1 MNRPL
6 ADALAEVRSAVLDRT
21 RLVRAVAAGRRRGEA
36 RPPWRRV
43 DLRYVELK
51 AGLRLQ
57 VTSYDEQ
64 QAHTRNLEPGV
75 DSEKA
80 VDELLAMPFGNWH
93 VDTADAQ
100 LQMRVTKRGDALVHT
115 RGREGVAAPA
125 GGQPHDRSKRRLLDP
140 ADPVLQAI
148 GISDHRGQVKPSRNA
163 KYRQVEEFLRILEA
177 TVGSALAAG
186 QLPVPGT
193 RAPLRVVDLGC
204 GNAYL
209 TFAAFAYL
217 TRVRGLPVRMI
228 GVDVR
233 AQSRRHNEN
242 LAAGLG
248 FAQELTFVEGTI
260 AEADPG
266 ERPDVVLAL
275 HACDTA
281 TDEALARAVR
291 WRAPVVLAAP
301 CCHHDLQR
309 QLRGAEPPGPYRLVL
324 QHGIL
329 RERLADVLTDTLRA
343 ALLRRH
349 GYRVDV
355 VEFVASRHT
364 PRNVLLRAVHTGA
377 AAGAEVEDEYAG
389 LLDQWGVR
397 PALDRMLST

>member
-1 MNRPL
+1 
-6 ADALAEVRSAVLDRT
+6 
-21 RLVRAVAAGRRRGEA
+21 
-36 RPPWRRV
+36 
-43 DLRYVELK
+43 
-51 AGLRLQ
+51 
-57 VTSYDEQ
+57 
-64 QAHTRNLEPGV
+64 
-75 DSEKA
+75 
-80 VDELLAMPFGNWH
+80 
-93 VDTADAQ
+93 
-100 LQMRVTKRGDALVHT
+100 
-115 RGREGVAAPA
+115 
-125 GGQPHDRSKRRLLDP
+125 
-140 ADPVLQAI
+140 
-148 GISDHRGQVKPSRNA
+148 
-163 KYRQVEEFLRILEA
+163 
-177 TVGSALAAG
+177 
-186 QLPVPGT
+186 
-193 RAPLRVVDLGC
+193 
-204 GNAYL
+204 
-209 TFAAFAYL
+209 
-217 TRVRGLPVRMI
+217 
-228 GVDVR
+228 
-233 AQSRRHNEN
+233 
-242 LAAGLG
+242 
-248 FAQELTFVEGTI
+248 VEGTI

>member
-1 MNRPL
+1 MAQSV
-6 ADALAEVRSAVLDRT
+6 ADALADVRSAVLDDT
-21 RLVRAVAAGRRRGEA
+21 RLVRAVASGRRRGE

-51 AGLRLQ
+51 PGLRLQ
-57 VTSYDEQ
+57 ITAYDEQ
-64 QAHTRNLEPGV
+64 QAHTRNVAPGT
-75 DSEKA
+75 DAEQELDA
-80 VDELLAMPFGNWH
+80 LLAMPFGNWH
-93 VDTADAQ
+93 VDTAETRM
-100 LQMRVTKRGDALVHT
+100 QMRVTKRGDALVHT
-115 RGREGVAAPA
+115 RRREPDAAPA
-125 GGQPHDRSKRRLLDP
+125 ADRAHDRAKQRLLDP
-140 ADPVLQAI
+140 GDPVLQAI
-148 GISDHRGQVKPSRNA
+148 GITDHRGRVKPSRNG
-163 KYRQVEEFLRILEA
+163 KYRQVDEFLRLLAA
-177 TVGSALAAG
+177 TLDSALQSGRLAA
-186 QLPVPGT
+186 PTVET
-193 RAPLRVVDLGC
+193 PLRVVDLGC

-217 TRVRGLPVRMI
+217 TRTRGLPVDMV

-233 AQSRRHNEN
+233 PQSRRRNAE
-242 LAAGLG
+242 LAAELG
-248 FAQELTFVEGTI
+248 MEQHLTFVEGTI
-260 AEADPG
+260 AGAQTPQP
-266 ERPDVVLAL
+266 PDVVLAL

-309 QLRGAEPPGPYRLVL
+309 QLRDTSAPSPYRLVA

-329 RERLADVLTDTLRA
+329 RERMADVLTDTLRA

-364 PRNVLLRAVHTGA
+364 PRNVLLRAVHTSASPA
-377 AAGAEVEDEYAG
+377 AEAEREYAD
-389 LLDQWGVR
+389 LLAQWGVR
-397 PALDRMLST
+397 PALDRMLSS